1 MFNFSANNC
10 AILFKISRELE
21 SAFLS
26 SICIHHP
33 PKTVNEMNV
42 IGRKMLFVSFVV
54 LALLTSMQCQQSMM
68 SQQFEGRCSADRAY
82 IEDDAVIHRRQ
93 VAGRIQCAS
102 QCSMEPSCVGY
113 NFLRRNR
120 TDLMYNCELLNTWS
134 NCSQAGEQGGW
145 KFFLKV
151 CIHIWNDAL

>member
-1 MFNFSANNC
+1 M
-10 AILFKISRELE
+10 

-42 IGRKMLFVSFVV
+42 IGRKVLFVSFVV

-102 QCSMEPSCVGY
+102 KCGMEPSCVGY

-120 TDLMYNCELLNTWS
+120 ADLTYNCELLNTWS
-134 NCSQAGEQGGW
+134 NCSQTGEQGGW

-151 CIHIWNDAL
+151 CIRHKLYVLTQMVFLISFFLLGRA